1 MKILRC
7 LTVFLLG
14 SLSISLYAEDY
25 AAQNAALQ
33 QEVFALQEEL
43 SAAKATIAAQKEKLR
58 RIKML
63 ADDKEVAQKTAQTA
77 AAQALAEKAAK
88 AKAERETAAA
98 KAKADK
104 EAAAKPKTEAEKKA
118 AMAALQAELE
128 ADAKGKES
136 AEAVAALKDFG
147 VNTLGARM
155 KKFWRLPPNIPGGLS
170 TKIFVKLDRN
180 GNVVKASIK
189 QSSGYKKFDDAA
201 LRAVHDAAPLPMPK
215 HPGAVDALVSDGI
228 ITTFHP

>member
-43 SAAKATIAAQKEKLR
+43 GAAKATIAAQNEKLR

-63 ADDKEVAQKTAQTA
+63 ADDQEVVQKTKQTA

-88 AKAERETAAA
+88 AKAE
-98 KAKADK
+98 
-104 EAAAKPKTEAEKKA
+104 AENKA

-128 ADAKGKES
+128 ADNKGKES
-136 AEAVAALKDFG
+136 TEAVAALKDFG

-215 HPGAVDALVSDGI
+215 HPGAVEALVSDGI

>member
-1 MKILRC
+1 MKILCC

-63 ADDKEVAQKTAQTA
+63 ADDQEVVQKTKQTA

-88 AKAERETAAA
+88 AKAE
-98 KAKADK
+98 
-104 EAAAKPKTEAEKKA
+104 AENKA

-128 ADAKGKES
+128 ADNKGKES

-189 QSSGYKKFDDAA
+189 QSSGYKRFDDAA

-215 HPGAVDALVSDGI
+215 HPGAVEALVSDGI